1 MSRDSLRAAS
11 RLGKGAAGG
20 TSTVS
25 SISALFAAPDTDYP
39 IITPDIANIEDN
51 PHQPRSSMD
60 EEAYKVLR
68 ASIQEYGLQQP
79 IGVLQLNPMRFRL
92 VYGSRR
98 LRAMREIGNATIP
111 CRVVANLDG
120 ASAEKVEEISA
131 RADEIALFEN
141 LHRDDLDVFDEAEA
155 IRGLKERHGLRYN
168 KIAPMIGKTTTAI
181 SRILSVLRLPD
192 IIRHEATALKPARY
206 RLFDIAA
213 VDDEAQQMDLWQAL
227 KAEMTGAPRPGT
239 PGRADERDNEAD
251 EPGAPRERRNRV
263 AIPSLLPQR
272 YARHIHHAH
281 EVLAGLRA
289 EPRPLGEEDRRRLED
304 MREAIDAILR
314 TAS

>member
-20 TSTVS
+20 ASTVS
-25 SISALFAAPDTDYP
+25 SISALFATPDTDFP
-39 IITPDIANIEDN
+39 VITPDITNIEDN

-60 EEAYKVLR
+60 EEAYQVLK
-68 ASIQEYGLQQP
+68 ASIEEYGLQQP

-98 LRAMREIGNATIP
+98 LRAMRELGNATIP
-111 CRVVANLDG
+111 SRVVANLDG
-120 ASAEKVEEISA
+120 ASAKKIEEISA

-168 KIAPMIGKTTTAI
+168 KIAPMLGKTTTAI

-192 IIRHEATALKPARY
+192 IIRREAAVLKPARY
-206 RLFDIAA
+206 RLFDIAGL
-213 VDDEAQQMDLWQAL
+213 DDEVQQMAMWEAL
-227 KAEMTGAPRPGT
+227 KAEMTGASRPA
-239 PGRADERDNEAD
+239 PVAQADERDDNAS
-251 EPGAPRERRNRV
+251 EPGLPRERRNRI

-272 YARHIHHAH
+272 HARHIHHAH
-281 EVLAGLRA
+281 EILAALRA
-289 EPRPLGEEDRRRLED
+289 EPRPLGEDDLRRLED
-304 MREAIDAILR
+304 MREAINVILR
-314 TAS
+314 AAS